1 MMFCGR
7 PVDEQILGGIATQTL
22 FIDPKKKSHING
34 GILIVHHLVKRAHI
48 ESKFSTLGTLQGQHT
63 DP

>member
-1 MMFCGR
+1 MNKFL
-7 PVDEQILGGIATQTL
+7 VVLLHKHYSLI
-22 FIDPKKKSHING
+22 KKKSHING

-48 ESKFSTLGTLQGQHT
+48 ESKFNTLGTLQGQHT